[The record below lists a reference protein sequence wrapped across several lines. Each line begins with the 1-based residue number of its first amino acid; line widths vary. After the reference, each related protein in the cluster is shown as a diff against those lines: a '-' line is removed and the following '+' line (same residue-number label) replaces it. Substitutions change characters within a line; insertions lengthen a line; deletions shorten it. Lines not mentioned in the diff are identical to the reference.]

1 MGKANKGIVLNTDSS
16 PKKSANAIRPGTL
29 YVVATPIGNRDD
41 ITLRA
46 LNVLRE
52 VDLIAAEDTRKTRR
66 FLEMHALK
74 SSLISYHEHNEAERT
89 PKLIAKLKKGLS
101 IALVS
106 NAGTPTVSDPG
117 YRLITTA
124 LADHLNVIPI
134 PGVSAATAA
143 LSVAGLPMDSFVF
156 IGFPARKKTKRR
168 QQLSDLA
175 SETRTLI
182 FYESPRRILTFL
194 GEINTAMGDRYL
206 VLAREMT
213 KRHEEFLRGWLSEL
227 VSQLKDRADIKGEC
241 TLLVAGSEKPEIQ
254 SWDVVGDQIRT
265 AVIDRR
271 DSLSQIA
278 REIAAKTGMSRNKI
292 YTQALK
298 IKKEIKSE

>member
-1 MGKANKGIVLNTDSS
+1 
-16 PKKSANAIRPGTL
+16 
-29 YVVATPIGNRDD
+29 
-41 ITLRA
+41 
-46 LNVLRE
+46 
-52 VDLIAAEDTRKTRR
+52 
-66 FLEMHALK
+66 MHALK

-124 LADHLNVIPI
+124 LADNLNVVPI

-143 LSVAGLPMDSFVF
+143 LSVAGLPTDSFVF
-156 IGFPARKKTKRR
+156 MGFPAKKKTKRR

-194 GEINTAMGDRYL
+194 GEINAAMGDRYL

-213 KRHEEFLRGWLSEL
+213 KRHEEFLRGRLSEI
-227 VSQLKDRADIKGEC
+227 VRQLKERADIKGEC
-241 TLLVAGSEKPEIQ
+241 TLLVAGSDKPKIQ
-254 SWDVVGDQIRT
+254 SWEVVKEQIRT
-265 AVIDRR
+265 AVINRR
-271 DSLSQIA
+271 DSLSEIA

-298 IKKEIKSE
+298 IKKEIESE